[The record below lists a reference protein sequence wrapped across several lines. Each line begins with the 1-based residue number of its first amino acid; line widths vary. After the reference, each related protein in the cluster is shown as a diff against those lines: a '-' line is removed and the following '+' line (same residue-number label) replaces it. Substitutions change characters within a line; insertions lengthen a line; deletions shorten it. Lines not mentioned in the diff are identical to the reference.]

1 MTDVS
6 RSGAVP
12 RTVGEG
18 RRGPRRRSPQEGAS
32 LRPRAV
38 FARVAARRRRMGPVR
53 AWPGAIRRRLGP
65 FELLLLAVLALA
77 VAFRLQGVTSGL
89 PYNFLNPDEGTIVPK
104 AFSVARGHVNPHW
117 FFYPS
122 LYFYLLAAVFWLLTP
137 VWAVVHQVNLLSSA
151 SFVLDQGT
159 YFLLGRLLSVAFGT
173 ASVYLVYRLGRS
185 AYGRWVG
192 VLAAAFLAVE
202 PLHVRYSHIAV
213 TDVPATAFSLLALLL
228 LLGAAKGAGARWLV
242 AGAVAAG
249 LATATKYNLG
259 MLVLPAVVAAVF
271 ASRDEV
277 AEHVRHGGRRL
288 REWARLLAGRV
299 VAPMVTAFLL
309 ASPFV
314 VLDLPKFVR
323 DFSIQG
329 RIMHTGWLGFENAG
343 NGYWYNLSVNLAGD
357 MGLVLLTLAVAGV
370 GLALVRRG
378 RLDLMI
384 APYIIVYFAYI
395 GTWKEL
401 ADRYLLPLVPLLL
414 LLAARLCVAAFRVR
428 PAWRPLLGPGLA
440 ALLVA
445 AVVLPLSDS
454 IAFNEQLTRP
464 DVRIRAKTWV
474 ERTIAPGSKI
484 ASDTYGPP
492 LVRRKDAQYY
502 AGADVQPV
510 AYRLVRLKLPVPG
523 RPDVRHSFKWL
534 RSRNVRYVI
543 VTSAVYDRIFAAASH
558 YPRQARFYER
568 LESTATLVREFR
580 PRGDELGPVI
590 RIYQLPSRRP
600 RHH

>member
-1 MTDVS
+1 MADIPG
-6 RSGAVP
+6 SGAAPDAGGGGRPGTGRPPEHGVSMRLRAARARASSWRRSLGPP
-12 RTVGEG
+12 RT
-18 RRGPRRRSPQEGAS
+18 
-32 LRPRAV
+32 
-38 FARVAARRRRMGPVR
+38 
-53 AWPGAIRRRLGP
+53 WPGAVRRRLGP
-65 FELLLLAVLALA
+65 FELLLVAVLALA
-77 VAFRLQGVTSGL
+77 VAFRLHGVTWGL
-89 PYNFLNPDEGTIVPK
+89 PYNFLDPDEGTIVPK

-122 LYFYLLAAVFWLLTP
+122 LYFYLLAAVFWVLTP
-137 VWAVVHQVNLLSSA
+137 VWAVVQQANLLSSA

-192 VLAAAFLAVE
+192 LLAAVFLAVE
-202 PLHVRYSHIAV
+202 PLHVKYSHIAV

-228 LLGAAKGAGARWLV
+228 LLTAAKGGGARWLF

-259 MLVLPAVVAAVF
+259 MLVLPAAVAAVC
-271 ASRDEV
+271 ASRAEV
-277 AEHVRHGGRRL
+277 AEHVRLGGSRL

-323 DFSIQG
+323 DFSVQS

-343 NGYWYNLSVNLAGD
+343 NGYWYNLSVNLAGE
-357 MGLVLLTLAVAGV
+357 MGLVLLGLAVAGV
-370 GLALVRRG
+370 GLALVRRS
-378 RLDLMI
+378 RLDLMV

-414 LLAARLCVAAFRVR
+414 LLAARLCVGAVRVR

-440 ALLVA
+440 VLLAA

-474 ERTIAPGSKI
+474 ERTIPPGSKI
-484 ASDTYGPP
+484 ASDTFGPP
-492 LVRRKDAQYY
+492 LVRRRDAQYY
-502 AGADVQPV
+502 TDARPV

-523 RPDVRHSFKWL
+523 RPDERHSLAWL
-534 RSRNVRYVI
+534 RRRHVKYVI
-543 VTSAVYDRIFAAASH
+543 VTSAVYDRIFAAAAH
-558 YPRQARFYER
+558 YPRQVRFYER
-568 LESTATLVREFR
+568 LESTATLAREFR

-590 RIYQLPSRRP
+590 RVYELPSKRP